1 MDFTREPIIETI
13 IAPRDGCSLIIRN
26 TKGGNYEDYIVDS
39 VEVVCFGKSYFFR
52 SSERSKSFLLP
63 VSDYEVLETRDT
75 MPSLKIPGAD
85 KSSKPEKKTMQSH
98 REESRGGSER
108 KSMKRREP
116 RKRASDHNESGH
128 SKWHSTRDEGRANLI
143 PPPPDLISKKY
154 HRDQTDHQ
162 NKSIQDEYDTLSEQ
176 TPPILDNNEIY
187 ELELGREIEP
197 LQHQVLSNEI
207 VQEDFPHSTI
217 AVEDNLE
224 TSENTH
230 SQILLKPIDE

>member
-26 TKGGNYEDYIVDS
+26 TKGGNYEEYIVDS
-39 VEVVCFGKSYFFR
+39 IEVVCFGKSYFFR

-63 VSDYEVLETRDT
+63 VSDYEVLETKDT

-85 KSSKPEKKTMQSH
+85 KSSKPEKKIMQPH
-98 REESRGGSER
+98 REESRASER
-108 KSMKRREP
+108 KPMKRREP
-116 RKRASDHNESGH
+116 RKRSSDHNESGH
-128 SKWHSTRDEGRANLI
+128 SKWHSNRDEGRANLI

-154 HRDQTDHQ
+154 HRDQRDNQ
-162 NKSIQDEYDTLSEQ
+162 NKSIHDGYDTLGEQ
-176 TPPILDNNEIY
+176 APPILDNNEIY

-207 VQEDFPHSTI
+207 VQEDLPHSTI

-224 TSENTH
+224 TSDNTH
-230 SQILLKPIDE
+230 SQMLLKPIDE